1 MDRVAFTLFGIDIM
15 WYGILMATGMVLGV
29 FIALREAKRLGIKED
44 DILNLAIIAIPCG
57 LIGARLYYVIFNW
70 SYYSGNISEILNF
83 RGGGMAIHGGLLGG
97 VLAGYIYTKVKKL
110 NFFKMADC
118 VVLGIP
124 LAQAIGRWGNYLN
137 KEAHGGPTDLPWGIM
152 VDGIKVHPTFL
163 YESIWDLG
171 VFIFLMLFRKKQKYE
186 GQILVYY
193 ITLYQYY
200 VFYKLN
206 PQPLKIKRFVN
217 IFIIVIIMSSSVPI
231 LHARLLD
238 VLKVF
243 LILSSLCFMNNSF
256 RMQRLL
262 RIVVVFTI
270 INILFSFWQIRF
282 FLKFS
287 RIDVLFTSSSVQ
299 LIDFHYTDKWVSKNI
314 DEEGHLIEWLKLGY
328 RPL

>member
-1 MDRVAFTLFGIDIM
+1 MNRVAFTIFGLDIM
-15 WYGILMATGMVLGV
+15 WYGVLMASAMLLCVLL
-29 FIALREAKRLGIKED
+29 ALKEGKRVNISED
-44 DILNLAIIAIPCG
+44 DILNLAIVSIPCG

-70 SYYSGNISEILNF
+70 SWYSKHLSEILNF

-152 VDGIKVHPTFL
+152 VDGVKVHPTFL

-193 ITLYQYY
+193 ITLYS
-200 VFYKLN
+200 
-206 PQPLKIKRFVN
+206 IG
-217 IFIIVIIMSSSVPI
+217 
-231 LHARLLD
+231 
-238 VLKVF
+238 
-243 LILSSLCFMNNSF
+243 
-256 RMQRLL
+256 
-262 RIVVVFTI
+262 
-270 INILFSFWQIRF
+270 RF
-282 FLKFS
+282 FIEGLRTDSLMLGPLRMAQVISLGFILIGVILNYVLS
-287 RIDVLFTSSSVQ
+287 R
-299 LIDFHYTDKWVSKNI
+299 KN
-314 DEEGHLIEWLKLGY
+314 K
-328 RPL
+328 R